1 VSRMAALGRRGLVGW
16 AMAAAVGCGSAV
28 GLDAGSDLPHGL
40 LPVDERNP
48 VIVSNDG
55 PNDNWQGEF
64 AMLMASS
71 GHLVLSG
78 IIVNQSSHHPN
89 IVDNVSGWRTM
100 AKAAR
105 DSGMH
110 NIPEPVA
117 SIGATLTRPDNDD
130 IDSTEPNRSE
140 GARVI
145 IEAAH
150 RLATPRRPLVIATG
164 GALTDIADAYL
175 MDHSIT
181 DQVVVVAS
189 IGHTSSAGIADLGGP
204 NGNLD
209 SWATEI
215 VARRFRYVQ
224 INAYYA
230 QKDDVPPSRAAEL
243 PPNPFGTWMS
253 SKIGKI
259 IDLPEAGDQNSVIAV
274 ALPKFALEVE
284 RGKVAGTSPTPSGDV
299 AEVDFSSPG
308 DVWIVPRGDN
318 AAATARFW
326 AGLKDTAT
334 FAH

>member
-1 VSRMAALGRRGLVGW
+1 MSRMAALGRRGLVGW
-16 AMAAAVGCGSAV
+16 AVAAAVGCGSAV

-189 IGHTSSAGIADLGGP
+189 IGHTSSAGIADLG
-204 NGNLD
+204 
-209 SWATEI
+209 WA
-215 VARRFRYVQ
+215 
-224 INAYYA
+224 
-230 QKDDVPPSRAAEL
+230 
-243 PPNPFGTWMS
+243 
-253 SKIGKI
+253 
-259 IDLPEAGDQNSVIAV
+259 
-274 ALPKFALEVE
+274 
-284 RGKVAGTSPTPSGDV
+284 
-299 AEVDFSSPG
+299 
-308 DVWIVPRGDN
+308 
-318 AAATARFW
+318 
-326 AGLKDTAT
+326 
-334 FAH
+334 